1 MRTGQLLGYSFVLM
15 LLGAGWSFT
24 QPMAKIAVS
33 EGYQHFGLIFWQAAL
48 GAGLLAVVS
57 LMRGKGLP
65 IGKTHLRVYLIIAII
80 GTVIPNSASYQA
92 AIHLPSGILSILI
105 SMVPIF
111 AFPMALMLG
120 TDQFELRRL
129 GGLVLGFLGVLMI
142 IVPSAS
148 LPETVATFWV
158 LIALIAAAC
167 YAFEGNFVAKWGTA
181 GLDPIQVLFG
191 ASLVGMILSLPLALL
206 SGQWINPLP
215 PYGAPDYAHIAS
227 SLIHVIVYASYVWL
241 VGRTGPVFA
250 VQVSYLVTVFGVFW
264 ARLILSETYA
274 PQVWIALLIMLGGM
288 YLVQPRQPAKGT

>member
-1 MRTGQLLGYSFVLM
+1 
-15 LLGAGWSFT
+15 
-24 QPMAKIAVS
+24 MAKIAVS

-120 TDQFELRRL
+120 TDKFELRRL
-129 GGLVLGFLGVLMI
+129 GGLIFGFLGVLMI
-142 IVPSAS
+142 ILPSAS